1 MSTINRQDYQ
11 YIKDVVTQALEDR
24 SVRWSFIGS
33 AFFLLIGVLSSLALP
48 FFMKITVENL
58 SMVKTIIWIPWL
70 LLSYG
75 VMWTL
80 SQVSQHI
87 RAFLTCRIEQRIT
100 LLLGSKVLSHL
111 YNLSHRYFTN
121 QKPGAVVNII
131 RRAQRDVPHIILGLF
146 FYILPTLIEF
156 ICVIVGIA
164 VFYPPFYVAILACV
178 LISFFVYTL
187 VSTKPV
193 MKLLETANN
202 IDRDVDGVVTDWI
215 TNYEAIK
222 TFGRS
227 DLAIYTCHTELSK
240 REKTAIAFFQRYSWV
255 QIGQVLILG
264 VGLSTLTYCVG
275 IGVQNGSLTV
285 GDFILFNGYMMQ
297 FVGPISILGHVIQD
311 VKKALLDM
319 KGVLKILSMSSDIQE
334 IENPI
339 VLTGSSFSVEFR
351 YVSFRYDDRL
361 ILDNLSFHVE
371 AGKIA
376 LIMGKTGIGKST
388 IAKLLLRLYDPTDG
402 EILINNINIK
412 HIKLDSLYKTV
423 GWVSQES
430 YLFNDTIL
438 NNIRFVRS
446 DATLEDIKACIAK
459 AHLET
464 LVQKLPDGLD
474 TIVGDRGVKLS
485 GGEKQRLAIARLFL
499 KKPGLCLLDEST
511 SALDKKTA
519 VAIQQNINSY
529 LHNATKIIITHRPY
543 LEDKLDQVIEL
554 NKIM

>member
-1 MSTINRQDYQ
+1 M
-11 YIKDVVTQALEDR
+11 E
-24 SVRWSFIGS
+24 
-33 AFFLLIGVLSSLALP
+33 
-48 FFMKITVENL
+48 
-58 SMVKTIIWIPWL
+58 
-70 LLSYG
+70 
-75 VMWTL
+75 
-80 SQVSQHI
+80 
-87 RAFLTCRIEQRIT
+87 
-100 LLLGSKVLSHL
+100 SH
-111 YNLSHRYFTN
+111 
-121 QKPGAVVNII
+121 
-131 RRAQRDVPHIILGLF
+131 
-146 FYILPTLIEF
+146 
-156 ICVIVGIA
+156 
-164 VFYPPFYVAILACV
+164 
-178 LISFFVYTL
+178 
-187 VSTKPV
+187 
-193 MKLLETANN
+193 
-202 IDRDVDGVVTDWI
+202 
-215 TNYEAIK
+215 
-222 TFGRS
+222 
-227 DLAIYTCHTELSK
+227 
-240 REKTAIAFFQRYSWV
+240 
-255 QIGQVLILG
+255 
-264 VGLSTLTYCVG
+264 
-275 IGVQNGSLTV
+275 
-285 GDFILFNGYMMQ
+285 
-297 FVGPISILGHVIQD
+297 
-311 VKKALLDM
+311 
-319 KGVLKILSMSSDIQE
+319 
-334 IENPI
+334 
-339 VLTGSSFSVEFR
+339 
-351 YVSFRYDDRL
+351 
-361 ILDNLSFHVE
+361 LSFHVE